1 MNCLLNNSGLIVV
14 SLSIAVLILVISSFE
29 KSSLVYNKL
38 SNSVL
43 SVNIMLL
50 IGVLTLVLLVV
61 VYFFL
66 ISLIISILKIHK
78 TYALMNDVYV

>member
-78 TYALMNDVYV
+78 T

>member
-14 SLSIAVLILVISSFE
+14 SLSINVLIAVISSLVYN
-29 KSSLVYNKL
+29 KLVYNKL

-50 IGVLTLVLLVV
+50 LGVLTLVPGPPTSPLVEVFLV

-66 ISLIISILKIHK
+66 IPLIILIF
-78 TYALMNDVYV
+78 